1 MRRYDIKL
9 QDPKPLI
16 SRQVK
21 WIRGL
26 NTLVSN
32 TQIRPDE
39 LSQADDVQLVEDGKI
54 QCPRDGQAY
63 YGASSNSK
71 VTGIF
76 PYYKSDGTIELLRT
90 SSTKLQKY
98 GSGTWSVVS
107 GFTYTDSL
115 NTNGAT
121 IFDRLYLCNGDDPLT
136 YYDGSSIVS
145 FTEISAPTN
154 LSLSRTSGSTGTYT
168 FSYKVSAVTAVGETT
183 PTAAATLAMSVATLN
198 SSNKITVSWTASTNA
213 TGYIVYGNKDGRWYK
228 MKYLEGNGSVSYI
241 DDGTDTPDE
250 FTIPQTAN
258 TTAGPVGSYIEIYRD
273 TIFIGGDP
281 NNPSRLYYSAGGD
294 LINDFSTSSGGG
306 FIDIAKNDGQKITG
320 LIKFKSVLLV
330 FKTNSIY
337 QFSFTSSGLP
347 QVELV
352 NPAIGCVAPRSLIAV
367 ENDIFFA
374 SYRGIFTIGNEAG
387 FSFDVL
393 RTNEL
398 SSRVRSIYE
407 TIETSRL
414 KDIAAIYATK
424 NNKNLVIFSYTPSG
438 SSTNSEA
445 IIYDRERLGWLHWTN
460 VKANCFTQYTDSTG
474 ETHVL
479 YGDDSSGYVK
489 EMFSGSNDFGTAIN
503 GVFRL
508 KAEAFNEIDRY
519 KTFKNV
525 FMTLRTPTGTT
536 QVNLITDG
544 VNNAQT
550 VAMSTISPAVN
561 WGHYTF
567 TDFTFGDSIGQ
578 GSSAQ
583 DDNIVRR
590 LRNINLNARSLLLEF
605 DNQSSG
611 RFVLLSVTIEAKA
624 KSLHYYGSG
633 EVVN

>member
-1 MRRYDIKL
+1 M
-9 QDPKPLI
+9 
-16 SRQVK
+16 
-21 WIRGL
+21 
-26 NTLVSN
+26 
-32 TQIRPDE
+32 
-39 LSQADDVQLVEDGKI
+39 
-54 QCPRDGQAY
+54 
-63 YGASSNSK
+63 
-71 VTGIF
+71 
-76 PYYKSDGTIELLRT
+76 
-90 SSTKLQKY
+90 
-98 GSGTWSVVS
+98 
-107 GFTYTDSL
+107 
-115 NTNGAT
+115 
-121 IFDRLYLCNGDDPLT
+121 
-136 YYDGSSIVS
+136 
-145 FTEISAPTN
+145 
-154 LSLSRTSGSTGTYT
+154 
-168 FSYKVSAVTAVGETT
+168 
-183 PTAAATLAMSVATLN
+183 
-198 SSNKITVSWTASTNA
+198 
-213 TGYIVYGNKDGRWYK
+213 
-228 MKYLEGNGSVSYI
+228 
-241 DDGTDTPDE
+241 
-250 FTIPQTAN
+250 
-258 TTAGPVGSYIEIYRD
+258 
-273 TIFIGGDP
+273 
-281 NNPSRLYYSAGGD
+281 
-294 LINDFSTSSGGG
+294 
-306 FIDIAKNDGQKITG
+306 
-320 LIKFKSVLLV
+320 
-330 FKTNSIY
+330 
-337 QFSFTSSGLP
+337 
-347 QVELV
+347 
-352 NPAIGCVAPRSLIAV
+352 
-367 ENDIFFA
+367 
-374 SYRGIFTIGNEAG
+374 
-387 FSFDVL
+387 L